1 MDFHEPYEVN
11 GETRFWSRVWNV
23 LGPGDDYTWYVSAH
37 PAGRIALDPL
47 CEVGCPYVVRGF
59 DYDYV
64 GILWLNDLIWR
75 GHGWH
80 VDPNAVEETGFMNL
94 VTAAR
99 HELARASDGPAISR
113 LLQRVTQTYRIL
125 FTRALKGIYVWA
137 PDAETRAH
145 LTAAIA

>member
-1 MDFHEPYEVN
+1 MDFHEPYEAN

-23 LGPGDDYTWYVSAH
+23 LGPRDDYTWFVSAH
-37 PAGRIALDPL
+37 RAGRIAHDPL

-75 GHGWH
+75 GHRWQ
-80 VDPNAVEETGFMNL
+80 VDPNAVEETGFINL

-99 HELARASDGPAISR
+99 HELARTSDGPATSR

-125 FTRALKGIYVWA
+125 FTRALKGIYVWV

-145 LTAAIA
+145 LASAIV

>member
-1 MDFHEPYEVN
+1 H
-11 GETRFWSRVWNV
+11 G
-23 LGPGDDYTWYVSAH
+23 
-37 PAGRIALDPL
+37 AGRIAHDPL

-75 GHGWH
+75 GHRWR
-80 VDPNAVEETGFMNL
+80 VDANAVEETGFMNL

-99 HELARASDGPAISR
+99 HELARASDGPAAAR
-113 LLQRVTQTYRIL
+113 LLHRVTQTYRIL
-125 FTRALKGIYVWA
+125 FTRALKGICVWV

-145 LTAAIA
+145 LASAIV